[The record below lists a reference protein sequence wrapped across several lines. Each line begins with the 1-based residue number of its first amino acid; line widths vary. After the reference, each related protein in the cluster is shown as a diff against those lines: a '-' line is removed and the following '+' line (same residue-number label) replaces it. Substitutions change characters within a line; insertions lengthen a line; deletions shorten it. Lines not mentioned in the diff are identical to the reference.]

1 MCPST
6 FFFLL
11 SSALGYPPFMDY
23 FHLNVKTVHPSL
35 KTMSLIQ
42 PLDQGVIETF
52 KKYYL
57 CHTFCQAVKAS
68 DESGATLGQF
78 WKDYNI
84 YKSIKNVDIA
94 WHEVMAIHNE
104 VWKELCPVC
113 L

>member
-1 MCPST
+1 
-6 FFFLL
+6 
-11 SSALGYPPFMDY
+11 MDH
-23 FHLNVKTVHPSL
+23 FHLKVKIVHLPL

-42 PLDQGVIETF
+42 TLDQGVIETS

-68 DESGATLGQF
+68 DESGTALGQF

-84 YKSIKNVDIA
+84 YKAIKNIDIA
-94 WHEVMAIHNE
+94 WHEVMAITMNG
-104 VWKELCPVC
+104 VWKVLCPVC

>member
-1 MCPST
+1 
-6 FFFLL
+6 
-11 SSALGYPPFMDY
+11 MDH
-23 FHLNVKTVHPSL
+23 FHLKVKIVHLPL

-42 PLDQGVIETF
+42 TLDQGVIETS

-68 DESGATLGQF
+68 DESGTALGQF

-84 YKSIKNVDIA
+84 YKAIKNIDIA
-94 WHEVMAIHNE
+94 WHEVMAITMNG
-104 VWKELCPVC
+104 VWKVLRPVC